1 MIRVQVNYKGRVQ
14 GVGFRWQVCN
24 ISKDFNCTGYVKN
37 LLDGS
42 VEFLAEGELKEVE
55 LFTET
60 VDARLKGYWSHK
72 SADKR
77 VGLPQFQEFSIL
89 Y

>member
-1 MIRVQVNYKGRVQ
+1 MVRIEVIYKGRVQ

-24 ISKDFNCTGYVKN
+24 ISKNFTCTGYVKN

-55 LFTET
+55 SFIQTI
-60 VDARLKGYWSHK
+60 DSKMKDYWNLKSV
-72 SADKR
+72 DKR
-77 VGLPQFQEFSIL
+77 AGPPHFQDFSIL
-89 Y
+89 H

>member
-1 MIRVQVNYKGRVQ
+1 MVRIEVNYKGRVQ

-24 ISKDFNCTGYVKN
+24 ISKNFNCTGYVKN
-37 LLDGS
+37 LEDGS

-55 LFTET
+55 LFIET
-60 VDARLKGYWSHK
+60 VDATLKGYWNHK
-72 SADKR
+72 SSDKR
-77 VGLPQFQEFSIL
+77 TEPPHFQEFSIR

>member
-42 VEFLAEGELKEVE
+42 VEFLAEGEIKEVE
-55 LFTET
+55 SFIET
-60 VDARLKGYWSHK
+60 VDSRLKSYWNHK
-72 SADKR
+72 SVDKR
-77 VGLPQFQEFSIL
+77 AEPPHFQEFSIR
-89 Y
+89 